1 MWVNKI
7 LAHSSNYTADR
18 NKSIKYIVV
27 HYTGNNGDSASGNC
41 NYFRNA
47 NRNASA
53 HYFVDELGLWQSVL
67 DENTAWHCG
76 TNGKYKHSD
85 CRNNNSIGV
94 ELCSK
99 KDSEGKY
106 YFKDETLKNAVKLI
120 KNLMKKYNVDIN
132 NVIRHYDV
140 TGKICPEPM
149 VKNEVL
155 WKNFKAEL
163 TKMEDENLEVV
174 KRNYKYENVIKQ
186 LDVVNI
192 DGNNFVKVRD
202 LAELLGK
209 NVSYDSVSK
218 TTILK

>member
-1 MWVNKI
+1 MKINKL
-7 LAHSSNYTADR
+7 LAHSSNYTNGR
-18 NKSIKYIVV
+18 NKSIKYLVI
-27 HYTGNNGDSASGNC
+27 HYTANNGDSASGNC

-106 YFKDETLKNAVKLI
+106 YFKDDTLKNATKLI
-120 KNLMKKYNVDIN
+120 KSLMKKYNVAIN

-155 WKNFKAEL
+155 WKNFKDEL
-163 TKMEDENLEVV
+163 TKMEVV
-174 KRNYKYENVIKQ
+174 KRNYKYENVIKE